1 MTWATLIQLLGG
13 IGLFLLGMGV
23 MTDGLRTLAGS
34 ALRSVLARAA
44 ATPVRGAFWGAF
56 VTLLVQSSS
65 ATTMT
70 TIGLVSAGLLTFSQ
84 AIGVVFGAAIGT
96 TGTGWLVALL
106 GVKVSL
112 TAAAMPMIFVG
123 ALVRLLGSGR
133 WAGAGGALAGFA
145 LLLVGLTEMQGG
157 MEGLARAI
165 NPADLPAVSG
175 GLSGALGLLQLVIV
189 GVILTTLMQSSSA
202 SVAITISAL
211 HAGAI
216 GPDQAVA
223 LVIGQNVGTAVSSGL
238 AAVGATTPAKRTAV
252 AYILFKVI
260 TAAIMIALFP
270 LYLPLV
276 VDAAGRYDPPI
287 LLAAYHTA
295 YNVLGVGLLLP
306 MSDRFARVVERLVRS
321 RGPELARH
329 LDRSVQTVPEV
340 AVEAAR
346 RTLAQVLALQCRGL
360 RHLVTGARDQADP
373 DEVAATLRQCGEAL
387 EQARGFLAGLTSP
400 PESAR
405 DRAALESA
413 LHALD
418 HIARQNETARE
429 HIDEQTGAAFNDP
442 DATRGVDLCARVL
455 ALAADLAERVSSGPD
470 SESARIEPGG
480 AAATPNGDE
489 RADVTTLQ
497 ALASELAD
505 LRRAHRPR
513 ALASVARGERSAT
526 DAIGEVERVRRL
538 DRLAYHAWR
547 AMSHLV
553 LKTDAG
559 EQSAAGS

>member
-13 IGLFLLGMGV
+13 VGLFLLGMGV
-23 MTDGLRTLAGS
+23 MTDGLRTMAGS

-44 ATPVRGAFWGAF
+44 ATPARGAFWGAL

-96 TGTGWLVALL
+96 TGTGWLVAVL

-123 ALVRLLGSGR
+123 ALARLLGSGR

-175 GLSGALGLLQLVIV
+175 GLAGALGLLQLVIV

-238 AAVGATTPAKRTAV
+238 AAVGATTPARRTAV
-252 AYILFKVI
+252 AYILFKAI
-260 TAAIMIALFP
+260 TAVIMVVLFP

-276 VDAAGRYDPPI
+276 TAAAERSDPPI

-306 MSDRFARVVERLVRS
+306 MSDRFARVVERLVRA

-329 LDRSVQTVPEV
+329 LDRSVLTVPEV

-346 RTLAQVLALQCRGL
+346 RTLAQVLALQCRTL
-360 RHLVTGARDQADP
+360 RHLVSGDRDRPDTGD
-373 DEVAATLRQCGEAL
+373 VTATLRQCAEAV
-387 EQARGFLAGLTSP
+387 EQARSFLAGLASP

-418 HIARQNETARE
+418 HIARQNETALE
-429 HIDEQTGAAFNDP
+429 HIDEHTGAPVGQA
-442 DATRGVDLCARVL
+442 DASRAVELCGRVL
-455 ALAADLAERVSSGPD
+455 ALAADLAERVAAGPE

-480 AAATPNGDE
+480 SRATSGDQG
-489 RADVTTLQ
+489 ADVTTLRT
-497 ALASELAD
+497 LAGELAD

-513 ALASVARGERSAT
+513 ALASVARAERSAT
-526 DAIGEVERVRRL
+526 DAMGEVERVRRL
-538 DRLAYHAWR
+538 DRLSYHAWR
-547 AMSHLV
+547 AAAHLV
-553 LKTDAG
+553 GGVVGADRP
-559 EQSAAGS
+559 